1 MSAPEAPLL
10 RVEDL
15 HVTYDT
21 PTGLVRAVSGVSF
34 ELGREKLGIVGE
46 SGSGKSQT
54 GRAILGLTAPGGQV
68 HAQRMEFEGTDLLT
82 ADERTMRRIRGA
94 GISMI
99 MQDPKYSL
107 NPVMTVGAQIQEAF
121 LVHRKTSKQEARA
134 RTLDM
139 LRAVKI
145 REPERVYKAYP
156 HEVSGGMGQ
165 RIMIAMMMIPEPDII
180 IADEPTSA
188 LDVTVQLQVLAVLDD
203 MIRERG
209 MGLIFISHDLNLIA
223 SFCDRIL
230 IMYGGK
236 VMEECAAADLDQA
249 QHPYTRGLLNC
260 LPSLEGGHD
269 DLPVLQRDPSWLTS
283 PGAPGVIEIQGLD
296 VVFGHGRKSFM
307 RYVTSR
313 SRSSGASPMAWSA
326 SLARVKPPCYE
337 PLRGC
342 SVALPGLV
350 ARCGSQRS
358 RCRASYARSSFAV
371 VCKWYSRIPSVRC
384 TPRHT
389 VDTILSEPARVHRLD
404 RIEQRVVHALEEVGL
419 NASFRFRYPHQI
431 SGGQRQRVSI
441 ARALITD
448 PEIILLDE
456 PTSALDVSV
465 QAEVLNLLMRLKRE
479 HGLTYILVSHN
490 LAVIAHMCEVLIGD
504 AKWRGSGNHECTAV
518 A

>member
-1 MSAPEAPLL
+1 MTAPEAPLL
-10 RVEDL
+10 SVEDL

-54 GRAILGLTAPGGQV
+54 GRAILGLSAPGGRV
-68 HAQRMEFEGTDLLT
+68 RAKRMEFKGTDLLN

-107 NPVMTVGAQIQEAF
+107 NPVMTVGAQIAEAF
-121 LVHRKTSKQEARA
+121 RIHRKTSKREARS

-203 MIRERG
+203 MISERG

-230 IMYGGK
+230 IMYGGR
-236 VMEECAAADLDQA
+236 VMEECSAENLHQA
-249 QHPYTRGLLNC
+249 RHPYTRGLLNC

-269 DLPVLQRDPSWLTS
+269 ELPVLQRDPSWLTT
-283 PGAPGVIEIQGLD
+283 PGA
-296 VVFGHGRKSFM
+296 
-307 RYVTSR
+307 
-313 SRSSGASPMAWSA
+313 SG
-326 SLARVKPPCYE
+326 
-337 PLRGC
+337 
-342 SVALPGLV
+342 
-350 ARCGSQRS
+350 
-358 RCRASYARSSFAV
+358 
-371 VCKWYSRIPSVRC
+371 
-384 TPRHT
+384 
-389 VDTILSEPARVHRLD
+389 
-404 RIEQRVVHALEEVGL
+404 
-419 NASFRFRYPHQI
+419 
-431 SGGQRQRVSI
+431 
-441 ARALITD
+441 
-448 PEIILLDE
+448 
-456 PTSALDVSV
+456 
-465 QAEVLNLLMRLKRE
+465 
-479 HGLTYILVSHN
+479 
-490 LAVIAHMCEVLIGD
+490 
-504 AKWRGSGNHECTAV
+504 
-518 A
+518 

>member
-1 MSAPEAPLL
+1 MTRAPEAPLL
-10 RVEDL
+10 SVEDL

-54 GRAILGLTAPGGQV
+54 GRAILGLTAPGGQIR
-68 HAQRMEFEGTDLLT
+68 ARRLEFEGTDLLT
-82 ADERTMRRIRGA
+82 ANHSTMRRIRGA

-121 LVHRKTSKQEARA
+121 LVHRKTSKKEARV

-139 LRAVKI
+139 LRSVKI

-203 MIRERG
+203 MISERG

-236 VMEECAAADLDQA
+236 VMEECTAANLGQA
-249 QHPYTRGLLNC
+249 KHPYTRGLLNC

-269 DLPVLQRDPSWLTS
+269 ELPVLQRDPSWLTL
-283 PGAPGVIEIQGLD
+283 PGA
-296 VVFGHGRKSFM
+296 
-307 RYVTSR
+307 
-313 SRSSGASPMAWSA
+313 
-326 SLARVKPPCYE
+326 
-337 PLRGC
+337 RG
-342 SVALPGLV
+342 
-350 ARCGSQRS
+350 
-358 RCRASYARSSFAV
+358 
-371 VCKWYSRIPSVRC
+371 
-384 TPRHT
+384 
-389 VDTILSEPARVHRLD
+389 
-404 RIEQRVVHALEEVGL
+404 
-419 NASFRFRYPHQI
+419 
-431 SGGQRQRVSI
+431 
-441 ARALITD
+441 
-448 PEIILLDE
+448 
-456 PTSALDVSV
+456 
-465 QAEVLNLLMRLKRE
+465 
-479 HGLTYILVSHN
+479 
-490 LAVIAHMCEVLIGD
+490 
-504 AKWRGSGNHECTAV
+504 
-518 A
+518 

>member
-1 MSAPEAPLL
+1 MTSPEAPLL
-10 RVEDL
+10 TVEDL

-54 GRAILGLTAPGGQV
+54 GRAILGLSASGGRV
-68 HAQRMEFEGTDLLT
+68 RAKRMEFKGTDLLT

-107 NPVMTVGAQIQEAF
+107 NPVMTVGAQIAEAF
-121 LVHRKTSKQEARA
+121 RIHRKASKREARS

-203 MIRERG
+203 MISERG

-230 IMYGGK
+230 IMYGGR
-236 VMEECAAADLDQA
+236 VMEECSAENLHQA
-249 QHPYTRGLLNC
+249 HHPYTRGLLNC

-269 DLPVLQRDPSWLTS
+269 ELPVLQRDPSWLTT
-283 PGAPGVIEIQGLD
+283 PGV
-296 VVFGHGRKSFM
+296 
-307 RYVTSR
+307 
-313 SRSSGASPMAWSA
+313 
-326 SLARVKPPCYE
+326 
-337 PLRGC
+337 
-342 SVALPGLV
+342 PG
-350 ARCGSQRS
+350 
-358 RCRASYARSSFAV
+358 
-371 VCKWYSRIPSVRC
+371 
-384 TPRHT
+384 
-389 VDTILSEPARVHRLD
+389 
-404 RIEQRVVHALEEVGL
+404 
-419 NASFRFRYPHQI
+419 
-431 SGGQRQRVSI
+431 
-441 ARALITD
+441 
-448 PEIILLDE
+448 
-456 PTSALDVSV
+456 
-465 QAEVLNLLMRLKRE
+465 
-479 HGLTYILVSHN
+479 
-490 LAVIAHMCEVLIGD
+490 
-504 AKWRGSGNHECTAV
+504 
-518 A
+518 